1 MKNTFRTLS
10 IAALA
15 LAALPALAGGRI
27 EKEMTITPGGKFML
41 QTDAGSVT
49 VVATQDAAAS
59 VAIISDRDDIADLLK
74 VRTDVKPGLSKLTA
88 LKNDSSAW
96 REGIRV
102 RYEIRV
108 PAGSALDLRTPSGD
122 LRVPRLDANAQVVT
136 TGGRLTLQSAGDVR
150 ASN

>member
-1 MKNTFRTLS
+1 MKITFRTLS

-15 LAALPALAGGRI
+15 FAALPALAGGKI
-27 EKEMTITPGGKFML
+27 EKELTITPGGKFML

-49 VVATQDAAAS
+49 VVATNDASAS
-59 VAIISDRDDIADLLK
+59 VIIHSDRDDIADLLK
-74 VRTDVKPGLSKLTA
+74 VRTDVKPGLSKFTA
-88 LKNDSSAW
+88 LKNDSLAW
-96 REGIRV
+96 RSGIRV

-122 LRVPRLDANAQVVT
+122 LRVPRLDSNAQVVT
-136 TGGRLTLQSAGDVR
+136 TGGRLTLQNAGDSR

>member
-1 MKNTFRTLS
+1 MKTTFRTLS

-15 LAALPALAGGRI
+15 LAALPALAGGKI

-49 VVATQDAAAS
+49 VVATNEPSAS
-59 VAIISDRDDIADLLK
+59 VVIHSDRDDIADLLK
-74 VRTDVKPGLSKLTA
+74 VRTDIKPGLTKLTA
-88 LKNDSSAW
+88 LKNDSMAW
-96 REGIRV
+96 RSGIRV

-108 PAGSALDLRTPSGD
+108 PAGSSLDLRTPSGD
-122 LRVPRLDANAQVVT
+122 LRVPRFDANTQVVT
-136 TGGRLTLQSAGDVR
+136 TGGRLTLQNAGDSR